1 MNKSFQSLRAL
12 SSHGSGFTL
21 VELLITMV
29 VASIIFAIAIPSYSS
44 FVQKSRRTDA
54 KSALLDLASL
64 EERYFSVNNV
74 YTNTPSNLGYSG
86 ALPIIVG
93 SGYYQISAIT
103 VTAAVAPTT
112 AVPGGTP
119 ASFSIVA
126 VPVPGGPQV
135 ADTACTSFTVTSGGG
150 QTSTGTGTTCWK

>member
-1 MNKSFQSLRAL
+1 MNKSLQSLRAPR
-12 SSHGSGFTL
+12 SRASGFTL

-29 VASIIFAIAIPSYSS
+29 IASILFAIAIPSYRT
-44 FVQKSRRTDA
+44 FIQKSRRSDA

-74 YTNTPSNLGYSG
+74 YTIVPANLGYG
-86 ALPIIVG
+86 ALPFSVG
-93 SGYYQISAIT
+93 SGYYQVTTIT
-103 VTAAVAPTT
+103 VTPAVAPTT
-112 AVPGGTP
+112 AAPAGTP

-135 ADTACTSFTVTSGGG
+135 GDTACTSFTVTSGGG
-150 QTSTGTGTTCWK
+150 QTSTGTGTTCWQ